1 MTEALT
7 TIRKLEDVFNLP
19 ALLVIPGV
27 GPISSWTYG
36 SPLLKQ
42 WFVERGDTEEFRI
55 LVKKEV
61 EALLGRSNEAARP
74 KSSLKDL
81 NEERASDPEKL
92 DLPLEVM
99 SWNDCVSWL
108 TKEIIRCYH
117 VSRKGTKKRIPWTL
131 GYEEL
136 K

>member
-1 MTEALT
+1 MSEKGKERERKTPQETCMTEALT

-61 EALLGRSNEAARP
+61 EALLRRSNEAARP

-99 SWNDCVSWL
+99 SWNQIVSWL
-108 TKEIIRCYH
+108 TKEII
-117 VSRKGTKKRIPWTL
+117 
-131 GYEEL
+131 
-136 K
+136 